1 MALKNDTFFALSKG
15 ERRATLLLVIILI
28 ILMGARVI
36 LYYLPSNA
44 PQATTEYDSFKTQL
58 EEFEQSLSDKEA
70 KKGKNGQDAVKN
82 NRPPKS
88 LKPVP
93 REE

>member
-1 MALKNDTFFALSKG
+1 MTLKNDTFFALSKG
-15 ERRATLLLVIILI
+15 ERRAALLLVILLVILI
-28 ILMGARVI
+28 GARVI
-36 LYYLPSNA
+36 LYYLPSNT
-44 PQATTEYDSFKTQL
+44 PRATTEYDSFKTEL

-70 KKGKNGQDAVKN
+70 KKEKSGQDAVKN
-82 NRPPKS
+82 ERPPRS